1 MLYAS
6 LPCFGG
12 SPWGY
17 INRLTDSGAERI
29 EQQQKDFTKL
39 FKSLQKLI
47 HEIDGPHLSIAFELS
62 KNCKYWKWPMVQS
75 FLKKQDLKLYPFHGC
90 QFGVTDLEGNPM
102 KKGWMIATNMEELS
116 SLSEYVCDGSHTHG
130 QSRGTALKL
139 AENYTFTLTD
149 FIHCCFRS
157 RANQAQTAKNRKR
170 LALLAMS
177 RRSDDAPMTITEKM
191 NVRAL
196 QSAGLETVPQQS
208 NMSEWLAPRKCLD
221 VQEDRHARWEDIFS
235 TVLASSTICASG
247 NRIEDLELSA
257 GLMQCYT
264 AQSMLTDSLHDW
276 MCHGLRSFVIRPSLS
291 KSRSGT

>member
-1 MLYAS
+1 
-6 LPCFGG
+6 
-12 SPWGY
+12 
-17 INRLTDSGAERI
+17 
-29 EQQQKDFTKL
+29 
-39 FKSLQKLI
+39 
-47 HEIDGPHLSIAFELS
+47 
-62 KNCKYWKWPMVQS
+62 
-75 FLKKQDLKLYPFHGC
+75 
-90 QFGVTDLEGNPM
+90 M